1 MTALDFTGL
10 TSALWGA
17 ALLLSGATLAVAA
30 GLRLATT
37 RRRAPF
43 ARSALAAAFVLAL
56 SGAGVLFASEL
67 VAPALRHALDRGARL
82 VAAAAVLVAALAALR
97 AGRRTEAPGEGTTAP
112 RTPSADGEHP
122 PASSSPAP
130 PRAS

>member
-1 MTALDFTGL
+1 MTALDFAGL

-17 ALLLSGATLAVAA
+17 ALLLSGATLAIAA
-30 GLRLATT
+30 GLRLATI

-43 ARSALAAAFVLAL
+43 ARGALAAAFVLAV

-67 VAPALRHALDRGARL
+67 ATGSLRHALDRGARF
-82 VAAAAVLVAALAALR
+82 VAAAALVVAAAAAVR
-97 AGRRTEAPGEGTTAP
+97 AGRRAEEPDDVK
-112 RTPSADGEHP
+112 TPSPAAHDEHP